1 MTMEEAKARFTEYLK
16 SHFIRF
22 MEDDECG
29 ENRCCILYTGY
40 ELCPDRRLES
50 SVWFLPDHM
59 EVRVYYSKSGARWC
73 RESEYKPQLM
83 RLLNYINARAWP
95 MAVDGKGGA
104 LYEPHI
110 LYSPRIYMTEDGNCD
125 ITLTL
130 PINYT
135 FYETALLETEDFA
148 TACCPSLMNS
158 LSPAIFR
165 LLLGDMDVEHAMDF
179 VRVNVLGEDA
189 PSADE

>member
-22 MEDDECG
+22 IEDDECG
-29 ENRCCILYTGY
+29 ESRCCILYTGY
-40 ELCPDRRLES
+40 ELCPDSRLES
-50 SVWFLPDHM
+50 SVWFLPYHM
-59 EVRVYYSKSGARWC
+59 EVRVYYSESGAKWC

-95 MAVDGKGGA
+95 MAVDGKGNG
-104 LYEPHI
+104 LYNPHM
-110 LYSPRIYMTEDGNCD
+110 LYAPRIYMTEDGCCD

-130 PINYT
+130 PINYS
-135 FYETALLETEDFA
+135 FYEAAPLETEDFI
-148 TACCPSLMNS
+148 TACCPELMS
-158 LSPAIFR
+158 DLSPAIFM
-165 LLLGDMDVEHAMDF
+165 LLIGGMSLEQAMDF
-179 VRVNVLGEDA
+179 VRVNVLGENT